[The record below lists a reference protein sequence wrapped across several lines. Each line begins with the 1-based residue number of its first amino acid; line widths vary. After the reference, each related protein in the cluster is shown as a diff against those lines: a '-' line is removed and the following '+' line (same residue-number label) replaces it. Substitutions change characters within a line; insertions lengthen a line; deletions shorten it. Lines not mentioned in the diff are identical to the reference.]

1 MSTAQLKALLA
12 GSGDRSDL
20 TLIYKGFD
28 KKKRKPT
35 TTTLASSSSGRNTKS
50 ASQAHR
56 SLNKIKKYQ

>member
-20 TLIYKGFD
+20 TLIYKDFE
-28 KKKRKPT
+28 KKKKKP
-35 TTTLASSSSGRNTKS
+35 TTLASSSSGRNGKS

-56 SLNKIKKYQ
+56 SLNNIKKYQ